1 MRIPFTP
8 PSEYE
13 FKVLFSST
21 PLHKGSGL
29 DDISIF
35 QPKRLHR
42 SVGNRRG
49 AGIFSFIA
57 KRVLPFIFK
66 AAKPAAKQFVSS
78 VVKDTI
84 KVKGKKPLKQSL
96 KKHGIKAL
104 KDTGL
109 NLLSGSGKIMKKRRK
124 RRRKYKGRITS
135 KYLTINERKKKN
147 GNNRKTRRRY
157 ENDIF
162 STI

>member
-1 MRIPFTP
+1 MRISFIS

-13 FKVLFSST
+13 FKVLFSTS

-35 QPKRLHR
+35 QPKRLHH

-49 AGIFSFIA
+49 GGIFSFIA

-66 AAKPAAKQFVSS
+66 AVKPAAKQFVSS
-78 VVKDTI
+78 VVKETI
-84 KVKGKKPLKQSL
+84 KGKRPIKQSL

-109 NLLSGSGKIMKKRRK
+109 KLLSGSGKIIKKERK
-124 RRRKYKGRITS
+124 RRRKYKGRIIS
-135 KYLTINERKKKN
+135 KYLTINKKKKKKKSN
-147 GNNRKTRRRY
+147 IKKTRRRY
-157 ENDIF
+157 KNDIF

>member
-1 MRIPFTP
+1 MRISFIP
-8 PSEYE
+8 PSEHE

-35 QPKRLHR
+35 QPKRLHH

-84 KVKGKKPLKQSL
+84 KGKKPLKESL

-109 NLLSGSGKIMKKRRK
+109 NLLSGSGKIMKKRR
-124 RRRKYKGRITS
+124 ITS
-135 KYLTINERKKKN
+135 KYLPINKIKKKN

-157 ENDIF
+157 KNDIF

>member
-1 MRIPFTP
+1 MRISFIP
-8 PSEYE
+8 PSEHE

-35 QPKRLHR
+35 QPKRLHH

-84 KVKGKKPLKQSL
+84 KGKKPLKESL

-109 NLLSGSGKIMKKRRK
+109 NLLSGSGKIMKKRR
-124 RRRKYKGRITS
+124 ITS
-135 KYLTINERKKKN
+135 KYLPINKIKKKN

-157 ENDIF
+157 KNNIF

>member
-1 MRIPFTP
+1 MRISFIP

-13 FKVLFSST
+13 FKVLFSSS

-84 KVKGKKPLKQSL
+84 KGKKPLKQSL

-124 RRRKYKGRITS
+124 RRITS
-135 KYLTINERKKKN
+135 KYLPINKMKKKN
-147 GNNRKTRRRY
+147 SNNRKTRRRY
-157 ENDIF
+157 KNDIF

>member
-1 MRIPFTP
+1 MRISFIP
-8 PSEYE
+8 PSDYE
-13 FKVLFSST
+13 LKVLFSSS

-49 AGIFSFIA
+49 GGIFSFIA

-84 KVKGKKPLKQSL
+84 KGKKTYKTI
-96 KKHGIKAL
+96 IK
-104 KDTGL
+104 
-109 NLLSGSGKIMKKRRK
+109 KKR
-124 RRRKYKGRITS
+124 YKSSKGYRIES
-135 KYLTINERKKKN
+135 VIRF
-147 GNNRKTRRRY
+147 R
-157 ENDIF
+157 
-162 STI
+162 

>member
-1 MRIPFTP
+1 MRISFIP
-8 PSEYE
+8 PSEHE

-35 QPKRLHR
+35 QPKRLHH

-66 AAKPAAKQFVSS
+66 AAKPTAKQFVTS

-84 KVKGKKPLKQSL
+84 KGKKLLKVSL

-109 NLLSGSGKIMKKRRK
+109 NLLSGSGKIMKKRR
-124 RRRKYKGRITS
+124 ITS
-135 KYLTINERKKKN
+135 KYLPINKIKKKN
-147 GNNRKTRRRY
+147 GNNRKTGRRY
-157 ENDIF
+157 KNDIF

>member
-1 MRIPFTP
+1 MRISFIP

-13 FKVLFSST
+13 FKVLFSSF

-29 DDISIF
+29 DDINIF

-84 KVKGKKPLKQSL
+84 KGKKPLKQSL
-96 KKHGIKAL
+96 KKRSIKAL

-124 RRRKYKGRITS
+124 RIITS
-135 KYLTINERKKKN
+135 KYLLINKMKKKTN
-147 GNNRKTRRRY
+147 SNNRKTRLRY
-157 ENDIF
+157 KNDIF

>member
-1 MRIPFTP
+1 MRISFIP
-8 PSEYE
+8 PSEHE

-21 PLHKGSGL
+21 PLHKGIGL

-35 QPKRLHR
+35 QPKRLHH
-42 SVGNRRG
+42 SVGNRSG

-84 KVKGKKPLKQSL
+84 KGKKPLKESL

-109 NLLSGSGKIMKKRRK
+109 NLLSGSGKIMKKRR
-124 RRRKYKGRITS
+124 ITS
-135 KYLTINERKKKN
+135 KYLPINKIQKKN

-157 ENDIF
+157 KNDIF

>member
-1 MRIPFTP
+1 MRISFIP

-13 FKVLFSST
+13 FKLLVSSS

-66 AAKPAAKQFVSS
+66 AAKPAAKQFVSF

-84 KVKGKKPLKQSL
+84 KGKKPLKQSL
-96 KKHGIKAL
+96 KKHGIKAV

-109 NLLSGSGKIMKKRRK
+109 NLLSGSGKIMNKRRK
-124 RRRKYKGRITS
+124 RRITS
-135 KYLTINERKKKN
+135 KYLPINKMKKKN
-147 GNNRKTRRRY
+147 SNNRKTRRRY
-157 ENDIF
+157 KNNIF
-162 STI
+162 SII

>member
-1 MRIPFTP
+1 MRISFIP
-8 PSEYE
+8 PSEHE

-35 QPKRLHR
+35 QPKRLHH

-66 AAKPAAKQFVSS
+66 AAKPAAKQFVTS

-84 KVKGKKPLKQSL
+84 KGKKPLKESL

-109 NLLSGSGKIMKKRRK
+109 NLLSGSGKIMKKRR
-124 RRRKYKGRITS
+124 ITS
-135 KYLTINERKKKN
+135 KYLPINKIKKKN

-157 ENDIF
+157 KNDIF

>member
-1 MRIPFTP
+1 MRISFIP

-35 QPKRLHR
+35 QPKRLHH

-84 KVKGKKPLKQSL
+84 KGKKPLKESL

-109 NLLSGSGKIMKKRRK
+109 NLLSGSGKIMKKRR
-124 RRRKYKGRITS
+124 ITS
-135 KYLTINERKKKN
+135 KYLPINKMKKKN
-147 GNNRKTRRRY
+147 SNNRKTRRRY
-157 ENDIF
+157 KNDIF

>member
-1 MRIPFTP
+1 MRISFIP
-8 PSEYE
+8 PSEHE

-21 PLHKGSGL
+21 SLHKGSGL
-29 DDISIF
+29 DYISIF
-35 QPKRLHR
+35 QPKRLHH

-49 AGIFSFIA
+49 AEIFSFIA
-57 KRVLPFIFK
+57 KRVLSFIFK

-84 KVKGKKPLKQSL
+84 KGKKTLKESL

-104 KDTGL
+104 KDRGL
-109 NLLSGSGKIMKKRRK
+109 NLLSGSGKIMKKRR
-124 RRRKYKGRITS
+124 ITS
-135 KYLTINERKKKN
+135 KYLPINKIKKKN

-157 ENDIF
+157 KNDIF

>member
-1 MRIPFTP
+1 MRISFIP

-13 FKVLFSST
+13 FKVLFSSS

-84 KVKGKKPLKQSL
+84 KGKKPLKQSL

-124 RRRKYKGRITS
+124 RRITS
-135 KYLTINERKKKN
+135 KYLPINKMKKKN
-147 GNNRKTRRRY
+147 SNNRKTRQRY
-157 ENDIF
+157 KNDIF

>member
-1 MRIPFTP
+1 MRISFIP

-29 DDISIF
+29 DDINIF
-35 QPKRLHR
+35 QPKRIHH

-49 AGIFSFIA
+49 GGIFSFIA

-84 KVKGKKPLKQSL
+84 NGKKPLITII
-96 KKHGIKAL
+96 KKTWYKSSKGYRIESVIKF
-104 KDTGL
+104 
-109 NLLSGSGKIMKKRRK
+109 R
-124 RRRKYKGRITS
+124 
-135 KYLTINERKKKN
+135 
-147 GNNRKTRRRY
+147 
-157 ENDIF
+157 
-162 STI
+162 

>member
-1 MRIPFTP
+1 MRISFIP

-13 FKVLFSST
+13 FKILFSSS

-49 AGIFSFIA
+49 GGIFPFTA

-84 KVKGKKPLKQSL
+84 KGKRPIKQSL

-109 NLLSGSGKIMKKRRK
+109 NLSSGSGKIIKNKEEK
-124 RRRKYKGRITS
+124 
-135 KYLTINERKKKN
+135 ER
-147 GNNRKTRRRY
+147 
-157 ENDIF
+157 EI
-162 STI
+162 